1 VQRYLLHEG
10 VVLFALDTS
19 GGVFAILGR
28 DVPRNTR
35 NARRSLLGAFQ
46 NYLNSITFLSHGYV
60 IFLNGSAKIG
70 NRLENYNGRSYLWFR
85 FLQPNRG
92 RQVFGNQV
100 FVIGFQL
107 AHHWRFWAL

>member
-1 VQRYLLHEG
+1 MRFDVCLGAVRQRVPPLITGLLNFFVQRYLLHEG
-10 VVLFALDTS
+10 VVLLTLDTS
-19 GGVFAILGR
+19 GGIFAILGR

-70 NRLENYNGRSYLWFR
+70 NAF
-85 FLQPNRG
+85 
-92 RQVFGNQV
+92 
-100 FVIGFQL
+100 
-107 AHHWRFWAL
+107 

>member
-1 VQRYLLHEG
+1 MRFDVCLCALRQRVPPLMSWLLNFFVQRYLPHEG
-10 VVLFALDTS
+10 IVLFALDTS

-35 NARRSLLGAFQ
+35 NTRCPLLGAFQ

-70 NRLENYNGRSYLWFR
+70 NAF
-85 FLQPNRG
+85 
-92 RQVFGNQV
+92 
-100 FVIGFQL
+100 
-107 AHHWRFWAL
+107 